1 MNFDIVSNLNWI
13 GEHIWVALRQMGGVA
28 ILSVIMTFITHK
40 INTRFEKRIEH
51 KYDQKLEELKAELD
65 KQREIHKSML
75 EKRNYVS
82 KTRFDTEFAVCKELM
97 MSCELMIDS
106 IHTLFPNVELI
117 KAYGSGNMWTAHHQ
131 KQWANAAD
139 TVKAFSNKLEGYAPF
154 ISKEIY
160 DEFRTVLNICKKNVY
175 HYLCFNPDDPM
186 YINVSKEQKTEML
199 TKAFEDSLRLSD
211 MLSTIAGRI
220 RQYFQNMD
228 IQE

>member
-1 MNFDIVSNLNWI
+1 MDWES
-13 GEHIWVALRQMGGVA
+13 IWKTAVA
-28 ILSVIMTFITHK
+28 IIGSIGGAGAIICAVVKFSSDRIAERLSA
-40 INTRFEKRIEH
+40 
-51 KYDQKLEELKAELD
+51 KYQLELNKELE
-65 KQREIHKSML
+65 QYKSL
-75 EKRNYVS
+75 LSKKNYVS

-97 MSCELMIDS
+97 MSCESMIDS
-106 IHTLFPNVELI
+106 IHALFPNIQLV

-131 KQWANAAD
+131 EQWSNSAD

-154 ISKEIY
+154 ISKGIY
-160 DEFRTVLNICKKNVY
+160 DEFRTVLSICKKNVY
-175 HYLCFNPDDPM
+175 HYLCFNPNDPL
-186 YINVSKEQKTEML
+186 YIDVSKEQKTEML